1 MDKDAQM
8 ISLVL
13 NTTKDLFQ
21 IVRKGCPGLPEVLD
35 EIHDAS
41 KPYAQKLAEPGVITE
56 NNDLIEMRGYRA
68 SIKSARTPEAVV
80 AAAKEV
86 LAFLQKKNDLLDA
99 EEIDTSSI
107 ADITTPGVDAS
118 DVTDNTSTHSG
129 ESDTPDLPNPEDEP
143 INVNGTLDGDGEIS
157 SDEPDNGDGSSSS
170 DS

>member
-13 NTTKDLFQ
+13 NTIKDLFQ

-41 KPYAQKLAEPGVITE
+41 KPYAQKLAEPGEITE
-56 NNDLIEMRGYRA
+56 NSDLVEMRGYRT
-68 SIKSARTPEAVV
+68 SIKNARTPEAVV
-80 AAAKEV
+80 ASAKDV
-86 LAFLQKKNDLLDA
+86 LTFLQKKNDLLDA
-99 EEIDTSSI
+99 EELDTSAL
-107 ADITTPGVDAS
+107 ADITPPGADAS
-118 DVTDNTSTHSG
+118 DNINNAGSTSG
-129 ESDTPDLPNPEDEP
+129 ESDTPDNPDPEEEV
-143 INVNGTLDGDGEIS
+143 INTNGTLDGEGETS